1 MSDDAPPAP
10 APDKRPIEHVADVK
24 PTTLP
29 DHPNAFSDPIPGK
42 KPKQPKPADPGQA
55 SLF

>member
-1 MSDDAPPAP
+1 MSDEPQP
-10 APDKRPIEHVADVK
+10 PDKRPIDHVADVK

-42 KPKQPKPADPGQA
+42 KPKQPKPADPDQA
-55 SLF
+55 TFL